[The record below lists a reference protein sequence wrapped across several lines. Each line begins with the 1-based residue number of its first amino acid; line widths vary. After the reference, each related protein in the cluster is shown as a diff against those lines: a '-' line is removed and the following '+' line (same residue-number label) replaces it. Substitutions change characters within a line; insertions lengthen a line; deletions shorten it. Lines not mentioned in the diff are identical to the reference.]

1 MNSEIVSVG
10 TEILLGEVVNTNASY
25 LSERLAEL
33 GINCFYHTV
42 VGDNRERMKLT
53 IKKALNR
60 SDLIIMTGGLGPTYD
75 DITKELV
82 SEVMDEPL
90 VFDENIL
97 KEIKNMF
104 LKTGRIMTENNKRQ
118 AYVFENGYILK
129 NHKGTAPG
137 LILEKNDKVI
147 ILLPGP
153 PKELIPM
160 FEEQVFP
167 YLMRFND
174 LTLRSKHV
182 YLHGIGESQVESMF
196 KEIME
201 EYTNPTLAT
210 YSDENGLYL
219 RITAS
224 GQSEYECFEKIDSL
238 IKVIKRQLSDYIY
251 SVDIPKLEDAF
262 KSKVPSGFRLFVF
275 ESNTDGRLL
284 HRLSDVMVEGR
295 YLKKINEEKRMILML
310 EGMLDQY
317 DMLVGLM
324 RLESGSF
331 LYSIRYQDH
340 KIVEEVDFNRGYRND
355 ESEIYRRATSH
366 VIKAMFDLVVI

>member
-60 SDLIIMTGGLGPTYD
+60 SDLIILTGGLGPTYD

-104 LKTGRIMTENNKRQ
+104 IKTGRIMTENNKRQ

-224 GQSEYECFEKIDSL
+224 GQSEYECFEK
-238 IKVIKRQLSDYIY
+238 
-251 SVDIPKLEDAF
+251 
-262 KSKVPSGFRLFVF
+262 
-275 ESNTDGRLL
+275 
-284 HRLSDVMVEGR
+284 
-295 YLKKINEEKRMILML
+295 
-310 EGMLDQY
+310 
-317 DMLVGLM
+317 
-324 RLESGSF
+324 
-331 LYSIRYQDH
+331 
-340 KIVEEVDFNRGYRND
+340 
-355 ESEIYRRATSH
+355 
-366 VIKAMFDLVVI
+366 